1 MAEQTAPSSQ
11 VGSVVVPDYLG
22 MKPLVAVAKRGYA
35 PGELFLPQGIAFDSE
50 NRIFVAE
57 GFVHAKHSR
66 ISIFSDKGEFLDS
79 FKHPDLNS
87 AHGLAIHGDNL
98 YVTDYAGYAIFHF
111 KIAKDFPLVSKHD
124 TERASTDTF
133 SYSIIVSTTGKVY
146 FANYCIKNVEILDSS
161 LDHLRYLTQDLIHQP
176 MDIKLTANEVYVL
189 CNDNPCVHV
198 FSHTGEK
205 LRSLISLGYPWL
217 FCLDAAENIIISDFY
232 DHNVK
237 VFTKEGALKT
247 IIGKE
252 GNEAGMLFKPSGVA
266 LTKELNLVVVSH
278 NNNYGFQIFS
288 SVIL

>member
-1 MAEQTAPSSQ
+1 MAEQSAPSSQ

-22 MKPLVAVAKRGYA
+22 MKPLVAVAKRGQA
-35 PGELFLPQGIAFDSE
+35 PGELFFPQGIAFDSE

-66 ISIFSDKGEFLDS
+66 ISIFPDKGEFLDC
-79 FKHPDLNS
+79 FKHPDLHS

-133 SYSIIVSTTGKVY
+133 SYSITVSTTGEVY
-146 FANYCIKNVEILDSS
+146 FANYCIKNVEILNSS

-232 DHNVK
+232 GHNVK

-278 NNNYGFQIFS
+278 DNNYRFQIFS
-288 SVIL
+288 SVKL